1 MVDTYY
7 IGGSPCSGKSTI
19 AEALSKRYNMHYF
32 KVDDYLDKYM
42 RMGAANKKEICSKS
56 EAMNPEQIWMRDSV
70 VQCEEELLIYEEI
83 FEFILEDLKQIDSK
97 NGIITEGAAYLPKL
111 AKYINVPYER
121 YISITPSKDFQIF
134 HYSKREWVPYV
145 LAECSNKE
153 KAFENWM
160 SRDAL
165 FAEAVQQQCKELG
178 YVSLINN
185 GELAVEELIS
195 KVVSHFGFVGG

>member
-1 MVDTYY
+1 MIDTYY

-19 AEALSKRYNMHYF
+19 AEALSKKYNLHYF
-32 KVDDYLDKYM
+32 KVDDYLDRYM
-42 RMGAANKKEICSKS
+42 KLGATNKKKICLKV
-56 EAMNPEQIWMRDSV
+56 ETMNPEQIWMREPL

-83 FEFILEDLKQIDSK
+83 FEFILEDLKQIDCK

-111 AKYINVPYER
+111 AKSFSIPSER
-121 YISITPSKDFQIF
+121 YISITPSKEFQIF

-160 SRDAL
+160 NRDVL

-185 GELAVEELIS
+185 GELAVDELID
-195 KVVSHFGFVGG
+195 KVVSHFGLGE